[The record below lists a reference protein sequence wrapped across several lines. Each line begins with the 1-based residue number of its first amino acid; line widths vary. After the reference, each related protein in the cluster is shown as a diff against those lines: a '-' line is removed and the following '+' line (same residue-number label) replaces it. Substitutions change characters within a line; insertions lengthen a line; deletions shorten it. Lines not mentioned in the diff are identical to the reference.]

1 VLRLGA
7 VAFYELGSAGNS
19 LDDMTL
25 YHDAGIGLRML
36 IPQTSRELFRFD
48 MALPLRP
55 IPGNPVS
62 PHFIA
67 GFQSYF

>member
-1 VLRLGA
+1 
-7 VAFYELGSAGNS
+7 
-19 LDDMTL
+19 MKL
-25 YHDAGIGLRML
+25 YNDIGIGVRML

-48 MALPLRP
+48 LAFPLQSAPNNPALH
-55 IPGNPVS
+55 

>member
-1 VLRLGA
+1 MR
-7 VAFYELGSAGNS
+7 
-19 LDDMTL
+19 L
-25 YHDAGIGLRML
+25 YHDVGLGVRML

-48 MALPLRP
+48 VALPLVA

>member
-1 VLRLGA
+1 VLRVGG
-7 VAFYELGSAGNS
+7 VAFYEAGSAGNS
-19 LDDMTL
+19 LDEMTL
-25 YHDAGIGLRML
+25 YQDVGAGIRML

-48 MALPLRP
+48 VALPLVA

-67 GFQSYF
+67 GFASYF